1 MNEILDI
8 EIILTKNKYHFIY
21 KISTILITCILVFIY
36 ITYIYSYQSYYITK
50 GKVIDNK
57 LEVILPLDNIK
68 YITKHNNLIIDD
80 QKHNYKI
87 VSISDELY
95 VDESYNNYKY
105 VYLEVD
111 KINNINNYVYEI
123 KLKKENKK
131 IINYIKDYLQGG

>member
-36 ITYIYSYQSYYITK
+36 ITHIYSYQSYYIAK

-80 QKHNYKI
+80 QKHSYKI